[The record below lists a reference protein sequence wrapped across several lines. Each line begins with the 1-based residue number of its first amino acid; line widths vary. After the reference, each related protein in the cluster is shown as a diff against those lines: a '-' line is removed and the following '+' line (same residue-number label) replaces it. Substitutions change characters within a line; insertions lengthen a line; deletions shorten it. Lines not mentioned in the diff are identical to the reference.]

1 MRAPCRRRI
10 GSSLKLEVR
19 AAHGGP
25 RGPAASPA
33 RTDSRA
39 VPAVRVDL
47 VAPAGTE
54 GGGDRAGAAGRSRSS
69 PPPGSRFL
77 RGSRG
82 RQGRA
87 GEGGVGG
94 TGGKGGGGGKEGRA

>member
-54 GGGDRAGAAGRSRSS
+54 VGGDRAGAAGRIPSS
-69 PPPGSRFL
+69 PPPGGRFL
-77 RGSRG
+77 RGPRG
-82 RQGRA
+82 PQGPG
-87 GEGGVGG
+87 GEGGGGG
-94 TGGKGGGGGKEGRA
+94 TGGEGGGGGKRG